1 MKLKRIVVALVIFS
15 LSGIGITYAAGTD
28 TNAVQNFFLGGTDLG
43 NPNLNQVLALLVGPQ
58 GVPGPAGVA
67 GADGFV
73 GMNGQNGQNGLDGA
87 PGEVGAQGPAGPAGE
102 QGPAGA
108 QGPAGPAGAQGPAG
122 ANGVAVV
129 TVKLDAGV
137 DVKCPTG
144 GAKFTDAAG
153 TVTYACNGSGEGG
166 GGVTSTSL
174 PQGDPNCVNG
184 GTKFEDAAGTVT
196 YACNG
201 SVNQSDLG
209 LGRITLSACDTD
221 VKVAIRTDFNGE
233 FFSMASVLLSNVDA
247 RCNGSKLEVY
257 IPIKTSGEKKGTSNL
272 YRIGTPAEI
281 ITCTIN
287 SVTVDS
293 GAILVSDETSQC
305 KVKTS
310 GAFIRLDEVNAQDVG
325 TNVGLTLSSNE

>member
-1 MKLKRIVVALVIFS
+1 VKLKRLVVALAIFS

-28 TNAVQNFFLGGTDLG
+28 TNAVQNFFLGGTDIG

-67 GADGFV
+67 GTDGFV
-73 GMNGQNGQNGLDGA
+73 GMNGQDGQNGLDGA
-87 PGEVGAQGPAGPAGE
+87 PGEVGP

-122 ANGVAVV
+122 ANGLSVV
-129 TVKLDAGV
+129 TVELQTGDAR
-137 DVKCPTG
+137 CPQG

-153 TVTYACNGSGEGG
+153 TVTYACNGSAEGG
-166 GGVTSTSL
+166 GAVRATSL
-174 PQGDPNCVNG
+174 PTNDPNCVNG
-184 GTKFEDAAGTVT
+184 GTKFTDAAGTNT

-201 SVNQSDLG
+201 SVTQSDLG
-209 LGRITLSACDTD
+209 LGNIALSACDNN
-221 VKVAIRTDFNGE
+221 VRVAIRTDFNGV
-233 FFSMASVLLSNVDA
+233 FFSMASVLLSNVDES
-247 RCNGSKLEVY
+247 CNGSKLEVY
-257 IPIKTSGEKKGTSNL
+257 IPIRTEGVKIGTSNL
-272 YRIGTPAEI
+272 YRVGTPAEI

-287 SVTVDS
+287 PVAVDH

-325 TNVGLTLSSNE
+325 TNVGLTLSSND